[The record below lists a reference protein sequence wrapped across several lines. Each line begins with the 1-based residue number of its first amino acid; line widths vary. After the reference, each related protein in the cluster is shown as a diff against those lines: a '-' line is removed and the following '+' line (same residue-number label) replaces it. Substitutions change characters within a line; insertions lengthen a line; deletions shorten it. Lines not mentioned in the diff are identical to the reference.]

1 MPKATTKAE
10 SLTELQSKVLRH
22 LRAKARAKRAYKD
35 ADATLEEILK
45 ERTPGD
51 VIEIGKR
58 KYLLKDEFAGGAI
71 KAFRTTHFGRY
82 SIEAVK

>member
-1 MPKATTKAE
+1 
-10 SLTELQSKVLRH
+10 
-22 LRAKARAKRAYKD
+22 
-35 ADATLEEILK
+35 
-45 ERTPGD
+45 

>member
-1 MPKATTKAE
+1 MPKATKAGN
-10 SLTELQSKVLRH
+10 LTELQAKVLRL
-22 LRAKARAKRAYKD
+22 LRAKARAKRAYQD
-35 ADATLEEILK
+35 ADALLLEIMK
-45 ERTPGD
+45 ERSAGD